1 MPQIGGIANGALI
14 VDDMR
19 FDEMTLHSMNR
30 VLRPKVEG
38 SKLLDEI
45 FHDKPLEFFI
55 MFSSLT
61 ACLGNSGQSNYAAAN
76 MYMTALAFQRRKRG
90 VAASIIDLSALMG
103 IGHVGRSDTFD
114 AEYFASLGATSVSES
129 DLHHIFA
136 EAVKVGRA
144 DSVENL
150 EVVTGL
156 SPVYIGELTKD
167 QYRNDLKFSHLTFER
182 LNTQEGS
189 STASTVSV
197 RAQLKEAKALD
208 QVADTLKGKCSSNFN
223 ENLANP

>member
-197 RAQLKEAKALD
+197 RAQLKGAKALD
-208 QVADTLKGKCSSNFN
+208 QVADILKGKCSSNFN
-223 ENLANP
+223 GNLANP